1 MLIIIFSFLLLLYI
15 YKENYFLEKTVS
27 ESNKDV
33 LLSLSSSDLVKP
45 KFSIKGKKD
54 SISVSANHG
63 NFITKDK
70 ILLKNKVKFETK
82 NFKIISN
89 QATFNKKNQ
98 TASSNTFTEFE
109 SKGAKISSQG
119 FNITNSGNV
128 IYFKGKTKIILSK

>member
-70 ILLKNKVKFETK
+70 ILLKNKEVV
-82 NFKIISN
+82 
-89 QATFNKKNQ
+89 
-98 TASSNTFTEFE
+98 FTD
-109 SKGAKISSQG
+109 G
-119 FNITNSGNV
+119 
-128 IYFKGKTKIILSK
+128 ILLDFWDNLKEVQ